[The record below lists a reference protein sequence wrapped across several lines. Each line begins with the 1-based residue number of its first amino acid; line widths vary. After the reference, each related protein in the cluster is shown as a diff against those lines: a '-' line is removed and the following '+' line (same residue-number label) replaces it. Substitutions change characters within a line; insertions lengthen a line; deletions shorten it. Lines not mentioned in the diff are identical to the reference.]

1 MSNTRRDFLK
11 FSTLTVAGAAFL
23 GKAIAPSTVFAQAAK
38 GAKLPMVDEKADPTA
53 KALGYHADATKVDTK
68 KWAKRAGAEGAKQF
82 CSNCL
87 LLNGAKVTTEAAA
100 PCSLFPNKMVA
111 SKGWCN
117 SWVKNPAAK

>member
-23 GKAIAPSTVFAQAAK
+23 GKAIAPSTAFAQAAK
-38 GAKLPMVDEKADPTA
+38 GAKLPMVDEAADPTA
-53 KALGYHADATKVDTK
+53 KALGYHADATKVDVK
-68 KWAKRAGAEGAKQF
+68 KWPKRAGAEGAKQF

-87 LLNGAKVTTEAAA
+87 LLNGAKVTTDTAA
-100 PCSLFPNKMVA
+100 PCSLFPNKLVA

-117 SWVKNPAAK
+117 SWVKNPSAK

>member
-23 GKAIAPSTVFAQAAK
+23 GKAMAPNVAFAQAAK
-38 GAKLPMVDEKADPTA
+38 GAKLPMVSETDPTA
-53 KALGYHADATKVDTK
+53 KALGYYADATKVDTK
-68 KWAKRAGAEGAKQF
+68 KWPKRAGAEGAKQL

-87 LLNGAKVTTEAAA
+87 LLNGGKVTTDPAA
-100 PCSLFPNKMVA
+100 PCTLFPNKLVA